1 MSSPQSYSSQP
12 PLSGGDDDNRRIA
25 ERHDLT
31 GTEIKL
37 LCDGMQFT
45 IHLKDLSSTG
55 LCGLTDAPLAPGQMV
70 CLIID
75 KWEPIAAQIRWIRK
89 ALIGA
94 SFAEPLAPE
103 LLARLKRSHASK
115 RKR

>member
-1 MSSPQSYSSQP
+1 MSTPQPFNSDSPA
-12 PLSGGDDDNRRIA
+12 LAGDRDNRRA

-31 GTEIKL
+31 GVEVKL
-37 LCDGMQFT
+37 LCDGMQFS

-70 CLIID
+70 FLLLD
-75 KWEPIAAQIRWIRK
+75 KWEPAAAQIRWIRK

-94 SFAEPLAPE
+94 SFLEPLPPE
-103 LLARLKRSHASK
+103 MVTRLKRSHASR

>member
-1 MSSPQSYSSQP
+1 MSTPQPFSSESPAP
-12 PLSGGDDDNRRIA
+12 AANADNRRA

-31 GTEIKL
+31 GIEVKL
-37 LCDGMQFT
+37 LCDGMHFT
-45 IHLKDLSSTG
+45 IHLKDLSTTG

-70 CLIID
+70 FMLLD
-75 KWEPIAAQIRWIRK
+75 KWEPVAAQIRWIRK

-94 SFAEPLAPE
+94 SFPEPLAPE
-103 LLARLKRSHASK
+103 LVTRLKRSHASK

>member
-1 MSSPQSYSSQP
+1 MSAPQFSSTDP
-12 PLSGGDDDNRRIA
+12 PAPGAGEDNRRA

-31 GTEIKL
+31 GAEAKL

-45 IHLKDLSSTG
+45 IRLKDLSCTG
-55 LCGLTDAPLAPGQMV
+55 ICGLTDAPLAPGQRVGLM
-70 CLIID
+70 LD
-75 KWEPIAAQIRWIRK
+75 KWEPIPTQIRWIRK

-94 SFAEPLAPE
+94 SFLDPIAPE
-103 LLARLKRSHASK
+103 LVTRMKRSHASK